1 MKNQTTLMARVW
13 AELSPINVND
23 HVERKGNLSY
33 LSWTWAWST
42 LKSKFPE
49 SYMSFKNVR
58 HADDSMT
65 VECVLTIHGD
75 GDVCSGYMWL
85 PVMDHRNKAIPNP
98 NSRDISDARM
108 RCLVKCI
115 AVTTG
120 LGLYIYAGE
129 SIPQAEAEALTQPI
143 DKAQAQRINEMLDY
157 SGTDVQKFLAHYRIN
172 SVSELPQSHHE
183 QAYNA
188 LSQKIAKMEAE
199 TAKADGEL
207 TDVDL

>member
-199 TAKADGEL
+199 SAKADGEL

>member
-188 LSQKIAKMEAE
+188 LSQKITKMEAE